1 MRNRP
6 ATASDAQIKTIQAM
20 AYEVQNFQEDVLE
33 TSREIPVVVDFW
45 APWCGPCQVLG
56 PVLEGL
62 AQEADGRW
70 KLAKVNTDENQELAM
85 QYGIR
90 GIPAV
95 KMFIDG
101 RVAEEFTGALPRH
114 AVQQW
119 LERAIPSEGRMLAEQ
134 AQAELAAGRTG
145 QARALLQEALDADPQ
160 DAAAAVTM
168 AQLEVFESPETAT
181 RLLDDVEVAEPALA
195 QAADGVLALARLLSL
210 NGTADTLPEGPARQ
224 QYALGIEALKKRDFD
239 GALDAFISVIATDRY
254 YDDDG
259 ARKACLAIFGILGE
273 ESETTRAH
281 RRQFNMA
288 LY

>member
-1 MRNRP
+1 
-6 ATASDAQIKTIQAM
+6 
-20 AYEVQNFQEDVLE
+20 
-33 TSREIPVVVDFW
+33 
-45 APWCGPCQVLG
+45 
-56 PVLEGL
+56 
-62 AQEADGRW
+62 
-70 KLAKVNTDENQELAM
+70 M

-101 RVAEEFTGALPRH
+101 RVADEFTGALPRH

-145 QARALLQEALDADPQ
+145 RARALLQEALDADPQ
-160 DAAAAVTM
+160 DAAAAVTL
-168 AQLEVFESPETAT
+168 AQLEVFESPDAAT
-181 RLLDDVEVAEPALA
+181 RLLADVEVVEPALA
-195 QAADGVLALARLLSL
+195 QTADGILVLARLLSL
-210 NGTADTLPEGPARQ
+210 NGTTDALPEGPAREE
-224 QYALGIEALKKRDFD
+224 YARGIAALQKQDFD
-239 GALDAFISVIATDRY
+239 GALDAFITVITKDRY

-259 ARKACLAIFGILGE
+259 ARKACLAIFGVLGE
-273 ESETTRAH
+273 ESETTRAY